1 VIVIDEM
8 DVFEGCGKENIEA
21 LLHIPL
27 FSAKTVLVGITNS
40 PKLHSVMV
48 KYYEK
53 QPSYIIKSITFSPYV
68 EAEILSVLKAK
79 LMAHF
84 NSTEKIAN
92 IIKDDALR
100 GVAKSVALNT
110 GDMRIAFDTIKNSI
124 INHAMKEK
132 NTPVSI
138 NEVSTVLKF
147 KHCSKLSKTLQSI
160 SINHKIMIASIFAN
174 MQESNKETFMYKQV
188 YDKFVELVRKLELEV
203 IEFDEFCEAIKIL
216 EFYGI
221 VDLDKLPKPGYT
233 SIVTLKLNYR

>member
-1 VIVIDEM
+1 M

-40 PKLHSVMV
+40 PKLHSTMV

-53 QPSYIIKSITFSPYV
+53 QPSYITKSITFSPYT
-68 EAEILSVLKAK
+68 EAEILNVLKTK
-79 LMAHF
+79 LMTHF
-84 NSTEKIAN
+84 NSAEKVAN

-100 GVAKSVALNT
+100 SVAKSVALNK

-132 NTPVSI
+132 KTPVSI
-138 NEVSTVLKF
+138 SEVSTALKF

-160 SINHKIMIASIFAN
+160 SINHKIMVASIFAN
-174 MQESNKETFMYKQV
+174 MQENNKEVFTYKQI
-188 YDKFVELVRKLELEV
+188 YDKFVQLARKLELEI

-233 SIVTLKLNYR
+233 SIVIPNLNL